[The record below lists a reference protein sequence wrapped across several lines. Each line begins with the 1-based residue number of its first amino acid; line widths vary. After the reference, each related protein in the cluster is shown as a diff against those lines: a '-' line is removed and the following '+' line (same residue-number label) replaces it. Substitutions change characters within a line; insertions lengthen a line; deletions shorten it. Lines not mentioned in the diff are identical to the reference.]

1 MIRLDSHQ
9 LPKLVLLALLA
20 IGLAATSAIP
30 RTQELAVYPFSP
42 ENFSPGCVQHSGTPP
57 SPMYEEPPLVQQE

>member
-20 IGLAATSAIP
+20 IGPAATSAIP
-30 RTQELAVYPFSP
+30 STQELAVYPFSP
-42 ENFSPGCVQHSGTPP
+42 RELLARVRAALRHAA
-57 SPMYEEPPLVQQE
+57 EPNV

>member
-42 ENFSPGCVQHSGTPP
+42 RELLARVRAALRHAA
-57 SPMYEEPPLVQQE
+57 EPNV